1 MSITSIRASNAS
13 IFSSLTAPTAVF
25 FGGTAGIGRA
35 MAQSLAS
42 HTQGNANIIIVGRNA
57 KAAQEIIDSFPRPS
71 SSVNPVC
78 EFVSCDASLM
88 SNVSSATEE
97 VKKRLGEKKV
107 DFLVLTTGYLTTAGR
122 EETKEGMDRKMAV
135 TYYAKWKF
143 VKDLLGSLKDDIDE
157 GSKVVSVMAPGNG
170 GSIDVDD
177 LDMKKSYS
185 AAKVGLR
192 IPTYLDLMS
201 EAFAQRY
208 PRHSFIH
215 AYPGAVRTNYVYAS
229 PSAAFRYTAPIIM
242 GLMYPF
248 TISPE
253 NCAEYM
259 WHGVLQKT
267 AGAFRVGSR
276 GEDMGKKRYYGDE
289 EQRQKLWDHTV
300 TTVEAASTL

>member
-1 MSITSIRASNAS
+1 MPVKTRIRASNAS

-25 FGGTAGIGRA
+25 FGGTAGIGQA

-71 SSVNPVC
+71 SSVKPIR

-88 SNVSSATEE
+88 SNVASATEE
-97 VKKRLGEKKV
+97 VKKHLGEKKV

-143 VKDLLGSLKDDIDE
+143 VKDLLGSLKDE
-157 GSKVVSVMAPGNG
+157 GSKVVSVMAPGYG

-185 AAKVGLR
+185 AVKVGLR
-192 IPTYLDLMS
+192 MPTYLDLMS

-208 PRHSFIH
+208 PCHSFIH
-215 AYPGAVRTNYVYAS
+215 AHPGAVRTNYVSAS
-229 PSAAFRYTAPIIM
+229 PSAVFRYTAPLIM
-242 GLMYPF
+242 GLTYPF
-248 TISPE
+248 TISPKD
-253 NCAEYM
+253 CAEYM
-259 WHGVLQKT
+259 WHGTLQKS
-267 AGAFRVGSR
+267 AGAFRVSNR
-276 GEDMGKKRYYGDE
+276 GEDMGKKRYFGDE
-289 EQRQKLWDHTV
+289 EQRQKLWDHTAAM
-300 TTVEAASTL
+300 VEAAPRHE

>member
-1 MSITSIRASNAS
+1 MSIASIRASNAS
-13 IFSSLTAPTAVF
+13 IFSSLTPPTAVF

-35 MAQSLAS
+35 MAQSLAF

-57 KAAQEIIDSFPRPS
+57 KAAREIIDSFPRPS
-71 SSVNPVC
+71 SSVKSIR

-88 SNVSSATEE
+88 SNVASATEE
-97 VKKRLGEKKV
+97 VKKHLGEQKV
-107 DFLVLTTGYLTTAGR
+107 DFIVLTTGYLTTAGR
-122 EETKEGMDRKMAV
+122 DETNEGMDKKMAV
-135 TYYAKWKF
+135 AYYAKWKF
-143 VKDLLGSLKDDIDE
+143 VKDLIGLLQDE
-157 GSKVVSVMAPGNG
+157 GSKVVSVMAPGYG

-192 IPTYLDLMS
+192 MPTYLDLMS

-215 AYPGAVRTNYVYAS
+215 AHPGAVRTNYVHSS
-229 PSAAFRYTAPIIM
+229 PSAVFRYTAPLIM
-242 GLMYPF
+242 GLTYPF
-248 TISPE
+248 TISP
-253 NCAEYM
+253 NDCAEYM
-259 WHGVLQKT
+259 WHGTLQKA

-300 TTVEAASTL
+300 TMVETAPSE